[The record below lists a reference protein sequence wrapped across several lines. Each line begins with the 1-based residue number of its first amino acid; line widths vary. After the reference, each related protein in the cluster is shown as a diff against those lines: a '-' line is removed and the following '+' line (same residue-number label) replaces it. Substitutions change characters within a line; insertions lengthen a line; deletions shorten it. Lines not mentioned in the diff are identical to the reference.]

1 MFVSQGNTGKRPAPI
16 ILILMRRLIVAR
28 VILAALLCSANS
40 PAHAT
45 EVGISAQALE
55 RTLQTQLFNGPDGRY
70 YLRGDAKSA
79 CYVYAEKPRITFD
92 QDRVVVHVHTRAKLG
107 TGVYGN
113 CVGVS
118 LTRDVDVSVLPDAQG
133 ETIGFRDAR
142 IDHLSNSRE
151 LNFLLVP
158 FLSHQLP
165 QQMKV
170 NAADLMRQLL
180 SHSAETTGYAFRLT
194 TLKIHS
200 MMVQGALLVLDV
212 DAGLRVD

>member
-1 MFVSQGNTGKRPAPI
+1 
-16 ILILMRRLIVAR
+16 MRRTL
-28 VILAALLCSANS
+28 LLCTLVLCTLTPSAR
-40 PAHAT
+40 AT

-55 RTLQTQLFNGPDGRY
+55 RTLRTQLFNAPDGRY

-79 CYVYAEKPRITFD
+79 CFVYAEKPHVTFHD
-92 QDRVVVHVHTRAKLG
+92 DRVIVSIHTRAKLG
-107 TGVYGN
+107 TSVAGT

-142 IDHLSNSRE
+142 IDRLSNSAE
-151 LNFLLVP
+151 LNFLLEP
-158 FLSHQLP
+158 FLERQLP

-180 SHSAETTGYAFRLT
+180 TRSAETTGYAITLNN
-194 TLKIHS
+194 LKIHS
-200 MMVQGALLVLDV
+200 MLVQGTQLILDV
-212 DAGLRVD
+212 DTTMSVN

>member
-1 MFVSQGNTGKRPAPI
+1 
-16 ILILMRRLIVAR
+16 MRRWLVLC
-28 VILAALLCSANS
+28 VLLFLSAA
-40 PAHAT
+40 AHAT

-55 RTLQTQLFNGPDGRY
+55 RTLKTQLFNAPDGRY
-70 YLRGDAKSA
+70 YLRGDRKSA
-79 CYVYAEKPRITFD
+79 CFVYADSPRVTFD
-92 QDRVVVHVHTRAKLG
+92 QDRVVVHIHTRAKLG
-107 TGVYGN
+107 TGVYGA

-142 IDHLSNSRE
+142 IDHLSNSKE

-180 SHSAETTGYAFRLT
+180 SRSAETTGYTFTLT
-194 TLKIHS
+194 ALKIHS
-200 MMVQGALLVLDV
+200 MLVQGSLLILDV
-212 DAGLRVD
+212 DAGMSVN

>member
-1 MFVSQGNTGKRPAPI
+1 
-16 ILILMRRLIVAR
+16 MRRTL
-28 VILAALLCSANS
+28 LLCTLVLCTLTPSAR
-40 PAHAT
+40 AT

-55 RTLQTQLFNGPDGRY
+55 RTLKTQLFNTPDGRY

-79 CYVYAEKPRITFD
+79 CFVYAEKPHVTFHD
-92 QDRVVVHVHTRAKLG
+92 DRVIVSIHTRAKLG
-107 TGVYGN
+107 TSVAGT

-142 IDHLSNSRE
+142 IDRLSNSAE
-151 LNFLLVP
+151 LNFLLTP
-158 FLSHQLP
+158 FLERQLP

-180 SHSAETTGYAFRLT
+180 TRSAETTGYAITLNN
-194 TLKIHS
+194 LKIHS
-200 MMVQGALLVLDV
+200 MLVQGTQLILDV
-212 DAGLRVD
+212 DTTMSVN

>member
-1 MFVSQGNTGKRPAPI
+1 MC
-16 ILILMRRLIVAR
+16 RRAR
-28 VILAALLCSANS
+28 SLCTLLFAILALPA
-40 PAHAT
+40 PAHAI

-55 RTLQTQLFNGPDGRY
+55 RTLKTQLFNGPDGRY
-70 YLRGDAKSA
+70 YLRGDARSS
-79 CYVYAEKPRITFD
+79 CFVYADSPRVSFN
-92 QDRVVVHVHTRAKLG
+92 QDRVVVHIHTRAKLG
-107 TGVYGN
+107 TGIYGS
-113 CVGVS
+113 CVGVT

-180 SHSAETTGYAFRLT
+180 SRSAETTGYAFSLT
-194 TLKIHS
+194 ALKIHS
-200 MMVQGALLVLDV
+200 MLVQGSLLVLDV
-212 DAGLRVD
+212 DARMSVD

>member
-1 MFVSQGNTGKRPAPI
+1 MHRALSLCIFLLTALVPAQ
-16 ILILMRRLIVAR
+16 
-28 VILAALLCSANS
+28 
-40 PAHAT
+40 AT

-55 RTLQTQLFNGPDGRY
+55 RTLTTQLFNTSDGRY

-79 CYVYAEKPRITFD
+79 CFVYAEKPHVTFAE
-92 QDRVVVHVHTRAKLG
+92 DRVVVHIHTRAKLG
-107 TGVYGN
+107 TSVYGN

-118 LTRDVDVSVLPDAQG
+118 ITRDVDVSVLPDAQG

-180 SHSAETTGYAFRLT
+180 SRSAETTGYAFSLT
-194 TLKIHS
+194 SLKIHS
-200 MMVQGALLVLDV
+200 MLVQGTLLVLDV
-212 DAGLRVD
+212 DAGMRVN

>member
-1 MFVSQGNTGKRPAPI
+1 
-16 ILILMRRLIVAR
+16 MRRS
-28 VILAALLCSANS
+28 LLLYAVLFVTVTG
-40 PAHAT
+40 HAT
-45 EVGISAQALE
+45 EVSISAQALE
-55 RTLQTQLFNGPDGRY
+55 RTLKTQLFNGPDGRY
-70 YLRGDAKSA
+70 YLRGDAHSA
-79 CYVYAEKPRITFD
+79 CYVYAEKPHITFHD
-92 QDRVVVHVHTRAKLG
+92 DRVVVSLHTRSRLG
-107 TGVYGN
+107 TSVVGA

-180 SHSAETTGYAFRLT
+180 SRSAETTGYAFTLT
-194 TLKIHS
+194 ALKIHS
-200 MMVQGALLVLDV
+200 MIIQSGMLVLDV
-212 DAGLRVD
+212 DAGMSVN

>member
-1 MFVSQGNTGKRPAPI
+1 
-16 ILILMRRLIVAR
+16 MRRPLVALIA
-28 VILAALLCSANS
+28 LAASALLSSTSAR
-40 PAHAT
+40 AT

-55 RTLQTQLFNGPDGRY
+55 RTLKTQLFNAPDGRY
-70 YLRGDAKSA
+70 YLRGDNKSA
-79 CYVYAEKPRITFD
+79 CYVYAENPKVTFQD
-92 QDRVVVHVHTRAKLG
+92 DRVVVSIHTRSKLG
-107 TGVYGN
+107 TSVYGN

-118 LTRDVDVSVLPDAQG
+118 LTRDVDVSVLPDAEG

-180 SHSAETTGYAFRLT
+180 SKSAETTGYAITLT
-194 TLKIHS
+194 SLKIHS
-200 MMVQGALLVLDV
+200 MIVQGALLVMDV
-212 DAGLRVD
+212 DTGLSVK

>member
-1 MFVSQGNTGKRPAPI
+1 
-16 ILILMRRLIVAR
+16 MRRVVPLSILFFTALIP
-28 VILAALLCSANS
+28 C
-40 PAHAT
+40 HAT
-45 EVGISAQALE
+45 EVGVSAQAME
-55 RTLQTQLFNGPDGRY
+55 RTLKTQLFNGPDGRY
-70 YLRGDAKSA
+70 YLRGDAKSS
-79 CYVYAEKPRITFD
+79 CFVYAENPRVTFD
-92 QDRVVVHVHTRAKLG
+92 KDRVVVHVHTRAKLG

-118 LTRDVDVSVLPDAQG
+118 ITRDVDVSVLPDAEG

-158 FLSHQLP
+158 FLEHQLP

-180 SHSAETTGYAFRLT
+180 SRSAETTGYAITLT
-194 TLKIHS
+194 SLKIHS
-200 MMVQGALLVLDV
+200 MLVEGSLLVLDV
-212 DAGLRVD
+212 DTGLSVR

>member
-1 MFVSQGNTGKRPAPI
+1 MHRALSLC
-16 ILILMRRLIVAR
+16 ILL
-28 VILAALLCSANS
+28 LAALV

-45 EVGISAQALE
+45 DVSISAQALE
-55 RTLQTQLFNGPDGRY
+55 RTLKTQLFNAPDGRY
-70 YLRGDAKSA
+70 YLRGDARSA
-79 CYVYAEKPRITFD
+79 CYVYAEKPRITFE
-92 QDRVVVHVHTRAKLG
+92 QDRLIVHLHTRAKLG
-107 TGVYGN
+107 TGVYGS

-142 IDHLSNSRE
+142 IDHLSDSRE

-180 SHSAETTGYAFRLT
+180 SHSAETTGYVFSLS

-200 MMVQGALLVLDV
+200 MLVQGSLLVLDV
-212 DAGLRVD
+212 DAGMKVN

>member
-1 MFVSQGNTGKRPAPI
+1 MRP
-16 ILILMRRLIVAR
+16 LLVCTLL
-28 VILAALLCSANS
+28 LAAIA
-40 PAHAT
+40 PRAHAT

-55 RTLQTQLFNGPDGRY
+55 RTLKAQLFNTPDGRY
-70 YLRGDAKSA
+70 YLRGDAHSA
-79 CYVYAEKPRITFD
+79 CFVYAEKPHVTFHD
-92 QDRVVVHVHTRAKLG
+92 DRVVVSVHTRAKLG

-113 CVGVS
+113 CVGVA

-142 IDHLSNSRE
+142 IDHLSNSPE

-158 FLSHQLP
+158 FLSRQLP

-180 SHSAETTGYAFRLT
+180 TKSAETTGYAIALNN
-194 TLKIHS
+194 LKIHS
-200 MMVQGALLVLDV
+200 MLVQDLQLVLDIDTILSV
-212 DAGLRVD
+212 N

>member
-1 MFVSQGNTGKRPAPI
+1 MRRWFVAQ
-16 ILILMRRLIVAR
+16 ILIAASLLLFALPAR
-28 VILAALLCSANS
+28 
-40 PAHAT
+40 AT
-45 EVGISAQALE
+45 EVGISAEALE
-55 RTLQTQLFNGPDGRY
+55 RTLRTQLFNTADGRY

-79 CYVYAEKPRITFD
+79 CYVYAENPKVTFHE
-92 QDRVVVHVHTRAKLG
+92 DRVVISIHTRARLG
-107 TGVYGN
+107 TSVYGN
-113 CVGVS
+113 CVGVG
-118 LTRDVDVSVLPDAQG
+118 LTRDLDVSVLPDAEG

-180 SHSAETTGYAFRLT
+180 ARSAETTGYAITLT
-194 TLKIHS
+194 SLKIHS
-200 MMVQGALLVLDV
+200 MIVQGALLVMDV
-212 DAGLRVD
+212 DTGLSVR